1 VFLLPW
7 LGSFFAMLAPE
18 ERVGGGYDLVFSPN
32 GQLKPI
38 FRRLA
43 YGLLGLA
50 SSVTVDTSA
59 SEENERDL
67 PPKKFD
73 KPGLLMGRDSSKAD
87 IMVVKGPRYTDC
99 ASSPPVSPE
108 EHEPLSSLA

>member
-1 VFLLPW
+1 
-7 LGSFFAMLAPE
+7 MLVPE
-18 ERVGGGYDLVFSPN
+18 ERVGGGYDLVLSPN

-67 PPKKFD
+67 PPKNFD
-73 KPGLLMGRDSSKAD
+73 KPGLLQEGQKKELDQN
-87 IMVVKGPRYTDC
+87 IP
-99 ASSPPVSPE
+99 
-108 EHEPLSSLA
+108 